1 MVSKL
6 PPSPNVFTDS
16 KVASY
21 YVDIIFKDLHF
32 QFSETFYEKILNVL
46 KGLNPSK
53 AAGID
58 NIW

>member
-46 KGLNPSK
+46 EGLNPSK